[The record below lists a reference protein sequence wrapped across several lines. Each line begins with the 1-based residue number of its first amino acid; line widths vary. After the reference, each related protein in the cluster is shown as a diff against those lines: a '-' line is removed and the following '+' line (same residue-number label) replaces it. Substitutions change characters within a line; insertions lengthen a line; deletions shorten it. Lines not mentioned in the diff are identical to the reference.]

1 MACRP
6 GATAAVN
13 EKQVP
18 LSEVT
23 RLRQDRRQLRAL
35 LSIAEAENQGLRV
48 ENARLIVALQER
60 SEGRR
65 PNYETG

>member
-1 MACRP
+1 M
-6 GATAAVN
+6 GAAVN
-13 EKQVP
+13 DKQVP

-23 RLRQDRRQLRAL
+23 RLRQDRRQLRAQL
-35 LSIAEAENQGLRV
+35 TIAEAENQGLRV

-65 PNYETG
+65 PNPETG